1 MPEKVVLE
9 TLITVG
15 NSTADHDKTA
25 EETIEDPKQSE
36 YTEISEQ
43 LN

>member
-1 MPEKVVLE
+1 MPEKVVKE
-9 TLITVG
+9 TLMTVG
-15 NSTADHDKTA
+15 ETTADHDKTA
-25 EETIEDPKQSE
+25 DKTIEDPKESE